1 MDKKKIIKIL
11 EKIVPPSQIRNINM
25 FGTEI
30 IIDLNIDNPSLHAK
44 KKLEKS
50 IISSFGK
57 NYKIIVNFNVVER
70 KTVPND
76 NKKELVGIDN
86 VIAIS
91 SGKGGVGKS
100 TITSNLAISLS
111 KMGFKVGILDSDIYG
126 PSIPTMFD
134 VESFRPTSVKIDNR
148 SMMEPIESYGVKILS
163 IGFFTEPNQAIIWRG
178 PMASK
183 ALNQMIFDTN
193 WGKLDFLLV
202 DLPPGTGDI
211 HLSIVQS
218 IPLNGAIVVSTPQKV
233 ALSDAKRGISM
244 FMQKNIDVPV
254 LGLIENMAY
263 FVPEDMPEKKYFIF
277 GKDGVKNL
285 ADDKNVPFLGF
296 VPLFKSIREASD
308 FGHPASLQNDSLIAK
323 SFEEI
328 AKNVVSSV
336 VERNNH
342 LPPTKIVKITTMAGC
357 SAINKKENGAEK

>member
-1 MDKKKIIKIL
+1 MDKREIISIL
-11 EKIVPPSQIRNINM
+11 EKIIKPSQIRNINI

-30 IIDLNIDNPSLHAK
+30 IIDLNINNPSLHAK

-50 IISSFGK
+50 IVSSFEK
-57 NYKIIVNFNVVER
+57 HHKIIVNFNLEKRKAVV
-70 KTVPND
+70 TDD
-76 NKKELVGIDN
+76 NKNKLAGIDN

-100 TITSNLAISLS
+100 TITSNLATSLS

-134 VESFRPTSVKIDNR
+134 VESSRPSSVKIDNK
-148 SMMEPIESYGVKILS
+148 SMIEPIENYGVKILS
-163 IGFFTEPNQAIIWRG
+163 IGFFTEPNQAVIWRG

-193 WGKLDFLLV
+193 WGELDFLLV

-244 FMQKNIDVPV
+244 FNQKNVGVPV

-263 FVPEDMPEKKYFIF
+263 FVPEDMPEKNTSYL
-277 GKDGVKNL
+277 GKTG
-285 ADDKNVPFLGF
+285 
-296 VPLFKSIREASD
+296 
-308 FGHPASLQNDSLIAK
+308 
-323 SFEEI
+323 
-328 AKNVVSSV
+328 
-336 VERNNH
+336 
-342 LPPTKIVKITTMAGC
+342 
-357 SAINKKENGAEK
+357 

>member
-1 MDKKKIIKIL
+1 MNKTEIISIL
-11 EKIVPPSQIRNINM
+11 EKIVLPTQIRNINI
-25 FGTEI
+25 FGSEV
-30 IIDLNIDNPSLHAK
+30 IIDLNINNPSLHAK

-50 IISSFGK
+50 IINSFDK
-57 NYKIIVNFNVVER
+57 SHKIIVNFNVE
-70 KTVPND
+70 KKEIASN
-76 NKKELVGIDN
+76 NKKNELVGIDN

-100 TITSNLAISLS
+100 TITSNLATSLS

-134 VESFRPTSVKIDNR
+134 VESSRPASVKIDNK
-148 SMMEPIESYGVKILS
+148 SMIEPIENYGVKILS
-163 IGFFTEPNQAIIWRG
+163 IGFFTEPNQAVIWRG

-193 WGKLDFLLV
+193 WGELDFLLV

-233 ALSDAKRGISM
+233 ALADAKRGISM
-244 FMQKNIDVPV
+244 FNQKNIEVPV

-285 ADDKNVPFLGF
+285 ADDSSVPFLGL

-308 FGHPASLQNDSLIAK
+308 FGHPASLQDNSVISK

-357 SAINKKENGAEK
+357 SAIKK

>member
-1 MDKKKIIKIL
+1 MNKTEITSIL
-11 EKIVPPSQIRNINM
+11 EKIITPSQIRNINI
-25 FGTEI
+25 FGNEI
-30 IIDLNIDNPSLHAK
+30 VIDLVIDNPSLHAK
-44 KKLEKS
+44 RKLEKS
-50 IISSFGK
+50 IINSFDK
-57 NYKIIVNFNVVER
+57 NHKIIVNFNVE
-70 KTVPND
+70 KKEIASI
-76 NKKELVGIDN
+76 NKKNKLVGIDN

-100 TITSNLAISLS
+100 TITSNLATSLS

-134 VESFRPTSVKIDNR
+134 LEFSRPASVKIDNR
-148 SMMEPIESYGVKILS
+148 SMIEPIENYGVKILS
-163 IGFFTEPNQAIIWRG
+163 IGFFTEPNQAVIWRG

-193 WGKLDFLLV
+193 WGELDFLLV

-233 ALSDAKRGISM
+233 ALADAKRGISM
-244 FMQKNIDVPV
+244 FNQKNIEVPV

-285 ADDKNVPFLGF
+285 ADDSGVPFLGL

-308 FGHPASLQNDSLIAK
+308 FGHPASLQDNSVISK

-357 SAINKKENGAEK
+357 SAIKK

>member
-1 MDKKKIIKIL
+1 MEKREIIKIL
-11 EKIVPPSQIRNINM
+11 EKIVPPSKIRNINV
-25 FGTEI
+25 FGNEI
-30 IIDLNIDNPSLHAK
+30 VIDLNIENPSLHAK

-50 IISSFGK
+50 IISSFEK
-57 NYKIIVNFNVVER
+57 NCKIIVNFNVEKKKV
-70 KTVPND
+70 VPNQIK
-76 NKKELVGIDN
+76 NKLIGVDN

-134 VESFRPTSVKIDNR
+134 VESSRPASVKIDNK
-148 SMMEPIESYGVKILS
+148 SMIEPIESYGVKILS
-163 IGFFTEPNQAIIWRG
+163 IGFFTEPNQAVIWRG

-193 WGKLDFLLV
+193 WGELDFLLV

-233 ALSDAKRGISM
+233 ALLDAKRGISM
-244 FMQKNIDVPV
+244 FNQKNIDVPV

-263 FVPEDMPEKKYFIF
+263 FVPEDMPKKKYFIF

-285 ADDKNVPFLGF
+285 ADDSKVPFLGL

-308 FGHPASLQNDSLIAK
+308 FGHPASLQVNSLISK

-328 AKNVVSSV
+328 AKNVVSSL

-357 SAINKKENGAEK
+357 SAIKNK

>member
-1 MDKKKIIKIL
+1 MNKTEIISIL
-11 EKIVPPSQIRNINM
+11 EKIVLPTQIRNINI
-25 FGTEI
+25 FGSEV

-50 IISSFGK
+50 IINSFDK
-57 NYKIIVNFNVVER
+57 NHKIIINFNVEKKGVAS
-70 KTVPND
+70 N
-76 NKKELVGIDN
+76 NKKNKLVGIDN

-100 TITSNLAISLS
+100 TITSNLATSLS

-134 VESFRPTSVKIDNR
+134 VESSRPASVKIDNK
-148 SMMEPIESYGVKILS
+148 SMIEPIENYGVKILS
-163 IGFFTEPNQAIIWRG
+163 IGFFTEPNQAVIWRG

-193 WGKLDFLLV
+193 WGELDFLLV

-233 ALSDAKRGISM
+233 ALADAKRGISM
-244 FMQKNIDVPV
+244 FNQKNIEVPV

-277 GKDGVKNL
+277 GKDGVRNL
-285 ADDKNVPFLGF
+285 ADDSSVPFLGL

-308 FGHPASLQNDSLIAK
+308 FGHPASLQDNSVISK

-357 SAINKKENGAEK
+357 SAIKK

>member
-1 MDKKKIIKIL
+1 MNKTEIISVL
-11 EKIVPPSQIRNINM
+11 EKIVTPSQIRNINI
-25 FGTEI
+25 FGSEVV
-30 IIDLNIDNPSLHAK
+30 IDLNIDNPSLHAK

-50 IISSFGK
+50 IINSFDK
-57 NYKIIVNFNVVER
+57 SHKIIVNFNVE
-70 KTVPND
+70 KKEIASD
-76 NKKELVGIDN
+76 NKKNKLVGIDN

-100 TITSNLAISLS
+100 TITSNLATSLS

-134 VESFRPTSVKIDNR
+134 VESSRPASVKIDNR
-148 SMMEPIESYGVKILS
+148 SMIEPIENYGVKILS
-163 IGFFTEPNQAIIWRG
+163 IGFFTEPNQAVIWRG

-193 WGKLDFLLV
+193 WGELDFLLV

-233 ALSDAKRGISM
+233 ALADAKRGISM
-244 FMQKNIDVPV
+244 FNQKNIEVPV

-285 ADDKNVPFLGF
+285 ADDSSVPFLGL

-308 FGHPASLQNDSLIAK
+308 FGHPASLQDNSVISK

-336 VERNNH
+336 VERNDH

-357 SAINKKENGAEK
+357 SAIKK

>member
-1 MDKKKIIKIL
+1 MNKTEITSIL
-11 EKIVPPSQIRNINM
+11 EKIINPSQIRNINI
-25 FGTEI
+25 FGSEV

-50 IISSFGK
+50 IINSFDK
-57 NYKIIVNFNVVER
+57 NHKIIVNFNVE
-70 KTVPND
+70 KKEIASN
-76 NKKELVGIDN
+76 NKKNKLVGIDN

-100 TITSNLAISLS
+100 TITSNLATSLS
-111 KMGFKVGILDSDIYG
+111 KMVFKVGVLDSDIYG

-134 VESFRPTSVKIDNR
+134 VESSRPASVKIDNR
-148 SMMEPIESYGVKILS
+148 SMIEPIENYGVKILS
-163 IGFFTEPNQAIIWRG
+163 IGFFTEPNQAVIWRG

-193 WGKLDFLLV
+193 WGELDFLLV

-233 ALSDAKRGISM
+233 ALADAKRGISM
-244 FMQKNIDVPV
+244 FNQKNIEVPV

-285 ADDKNVPFLGF
+285 ADDSSVPFLGL

-308 FGHPASLQNDSLIAK
+308 FGHPASLQDNSVISK

-357 SAINKKENGAEK
+357 SAIKK

>member
-1 MDKKKIIKIL
+1 MNKIEITSIL
-11 EKIVPPSQIRNINM
+11 EKIITPSQIRNINI
-25 FGTEI
+25 FGNEVV
-30 IIDLNIDNPSLHAK
+30 IDLNIDNPSLHAK

-50 IISSFGK
+50 IINSFDK
-57 NYKIIVNFNVVER
+57 NHKIIVNFNVE
-70 KTVPND
+70 KKEIASN
-76 NKKELVGIDN
+76 NKKNELVGIDN

-100 TITSNLAISLS
+100 TITSNLATSLS

-134 VESFRPTSVKIDNR
+134 VESSRPASVKIDNR
-148 SMMEPIESYGVKILS
+148 SMIEPIENYGVKILS
-163 IGFFTEPNQAIIWRG
+163 IGFFTEPNQAVIWRG

-193 WGKLDFLLV
+193 WGELDFLLV

-233 ALSDAKRGISM
+233 ALADAKRGISM
-244 FMQKNIDVPV
+244 FNQKNIEVPV

-285 ADDKNVPFLGF
+285 ADHSNVPFLGL

-308 FGHPASLQNDSLIAK
+308 FGHPASLQDNSVISK

-357 SAINKKENGAEK
+357 SAIKKK

>member
-1 MDKKKIIKIL
+1 MNKTEIISVL
-11 EKIVPPSQIRNINM
+11 EKIVTPSQISNINI
-25 FGTEI
+25 FGSEVV
-30 IIDLNIDNPSLHAK
+30 IDLNTDNPSLHAK

-50 IISSFGK
+50 IINSFDK
-57 NYKIIVNFNVVER
+57 NHKIIVNFNVE
-70 KTVPND
+70 KKEIASN
-76 NKKELVGIDN
+76 NKKNKLVGIDN

-100 TITSNLAISLS
+100 TITSNLATSLS

-134 VESFRPTSVKIDNR
+134 VESSRPTSVKIDNR
-148 SMMEPIESYGVKILS
+148 SMIEPIENYGVKILS
-163 IGFFTEPNQAIIWRG
+163 IGFFTEPNQAVIWRG

-193 WGKLDFLLV
+193 WGELDFLLV

-233 ALSDAKRGISM
+233 ALADAKRGISM
-244 FMQKNIDVPV
+244 FNQKNIEVPV

-263 FVPEDMPEKKYFIF
+263 FVPEDMLEKKYFIF

-285 ADDKNVPFLGF
+285 ADDSGVPFLGL

-308 FGHPASLQNDSLIAK
+308 FGHPASLQDNSVISK

-357 SAINKKENGAEK
+357 SAIKK

>member
-70 KTVPND
+70 KIVPND

-163 IGFFTEPNQAIIWRG
+163 IGFFTEVNQAIIWRG

-193 WGKLDFLLV
+193 WGELDFLLV

-244 FMQKNIDVPV
+244 FNQKNIDVPV

-285 ADDKNVPFLGF
+285 ADDKSVPFLGL

>member
-1 MDKKKIIKIL
+1 MDKREIINIL
-11 EKIVPPSQIRNINM
+11 EKIIPPSQIRNINV

-30 IIDLNIDNPSLHAK
+30 IIDLNIENPSLHAK

-50 IISSFGK
+50 IISSFEK
-57 NYKIIVNFNVVER
+57 RHKIIVNFNVEKR
-70 KTVPND
+70 KVVPND
-76 NKKELVGIDN
+76 NKNELIGVDN

-100 TITSNLAISLS
+100 TITSNLATSLS

-134 VESFRPTSVKIDNR
+134 VESSRPASVKIDNK
-148 SMMEPIESYGVKILS
+148 SMIEPIENYGVKILS
-163 IGFFTEPNQAIIWRG
+163 IGFFTEPNQAVIWRG

-193 WGKLDFLLV
+193 WGELDFLLV

-244 FMQKNIDVPV
+244 FNQKNIDVPV

-285 ADDKNVPFLGF
+285 ADDSNVPFLGL

-308 FGHPASLQNDSLIAK
+308 FGHPASLQDNSVISK

-328 AKNVVSSV
+328 AKNVVSSLL
-336 VERNNH
+336 ERNNH

-357 SAINKKENGAEK
+357 SAINKK

>member
-1 MDKKKIIKIL
+1 MNKTEIISIL
-11 EKIVPPSQIRNINM
+11 EKIVLPTQIRNINI
-25 FGTEI
+25 FGSEV

-50 IISSFGK
+50 IINSFDK
-57 NYKIIVNFNVVER
+57 NHKIIINFNVE
-70 KTVPND
+70 KKGVPSN
-76 NKKELVGIDN
+76 NKKNKLVGIDN

-100 TITSNLAISLS
+100 TITSNLATSLS

-134 VESFRPTSVKIDNR
+134 VESSRPASVKIDNK
-148 SMMEPIESYGVKILS
+148 SMIEPIENYGVKILS
-163 IGFFTEPNQAIIWRG
+163 IGFFTEPNQAVIWRG

-193 WGKLDFLLV
+193 WGELDFLLV

-233 ALSDAKRGISM
+233 ALADAKRGISM
-244 FMQKNIDVPV
+244 FNQKNIEVPV

-285 ADDKNVPFLGF
+285 ADDSSVPFLGL

-308 FGHPASLQNDSLIAK
+308 FGHPASLQDNSVISK

-357 SAINKKENGAEK
+357 SAIKK

>member
-1 MDKKKIIKIL
+1 MNKTEITSIL
-11 EKIVPPSQIRNINM
+11 EKIVTPSQIRNINI
-25 FGTEI
+25 FGNEVV
-30 IIDLNIDNPSLHAK
+30 IDLGIDNPSLHAK
-44 KKLEKS
+44 RKLEKS
-50 IISSFGK
+50 IINSFDK
-57 NYKIIVNFNVVER
+57 NHKIIVNFNVE
-70 KTVPND
+70 KKEIASI
-76 NKKELVGIDN
+76 NKKNKLVGIDN

-100 TITSNLAISLS
+100 TITSNLATSLS

-134 VESFRPTSVKIDNR
+134 LEFSRPASVKIDNR
-148 SMMEPIESYGVKILS
+148 SMIEPIENYGVKILS
-163 IGFFTEPNQAIIWRG
+163 IGFFTEPNQAVIWRG

-193 WGKLDFLLV
+193 WGELDFLLV

-233 ALSDAKRGISM
+233 ALADAKRGISM
-244 FMQKNIDVPV
+244 FNQKNIEVPV

-263 FVPEDMPEKKYFIF
+263 FVPEDMPGKKYFIF

-285 ADDKNVPFLGF
+285 ADDSGVPFLGL

-308 FGHPASLQNDSLIAK
+308 FGHPASLQDNSVISK

-357 SAINKKENGAEK
+357 SAIKK

>member
-1 MDKKKIIKIL
+1 MNKKEIIKVL
-11 EKIVPPSQIRNINM
+11 EKIIPPSQIKNINI
-25 FGTEI
+25 FGSELV
-30 IIDLNIDNPSLHAK
+30 IDLNIDNPSLHAK

-50 IISSFGK
+50 IISSFDE
-57 NYKIIVNFNVVER
+57 NLKIIVNFNIEKKR
-70 KTVPND
+70 TASN
-76 NKKELVGIDN
+76 NKNKLVGIDN
-86 VIAIS
+86 IIAIS

-100 TITSNLAISLS
+100 TITSNLATSLS

-134 VESFRPTSVKIDNR
+134 VESSRPASVKIDNK
-148 SMMEPIESYGVKILS
+148 SMIEPIESYGVKILS
-163 IGFFTEPNQAIIWRG
+163 IGFFTEPNQAVIWRG

-193 WGKLDFLLV
+193 WGELDFLLV

-233 ALSDAKRGISM
+233 ALSDARRGISM
-244 FMQKNIDVPV
+244 FNQKNVGVPV

-263 FVPEDMPEKKYFIF
+263 FVPEDMPKKKYFIF

-285 ADDKNVPFLGF
+285 ADDSNVPFLGL

-308 FGHPASLQNDSLIAK
+308 FGHPASLQVNSLISK

-328 AKNVVSSV
+328 AKNVVSSII
-336 VERNNH
+336 ERNNH

-357 SAINKKENGAEK
+357 SAIKNK

>member
-1 MDKKKIIKIL
+1 MNKTEIISIL
-11 EKIVPPSQIRNINM
+11 EKIVLPTQIKNINI
-25 FGTEI
+25 FGSEV

-50 IISSFGK
+50 IINSLDK
-57 NYKIIVNFNVVER
+57 NHKIIINFNVEKKGVAS
-70 KTVPND
+70 N
-76 NKKELVGIDN
+76 NKKNKLVGIDN

-100 TITSNLAISLS
+100 TITSNLATSLS

-134 VESFRPTSVKIDNR
+134 VESSRPASVKIDNK
-148 SMMEPIESYGVKILS
+148 SMIEPIENYGVKILS
-163 IGFFTEPNQAIIWRG
+163 IGFFTEPNQAVIWRG

-193 WGKLDFLLV
+193 WGELDFLLV

-233 ALSDAKRGISM
+233 ALADAKRGISM
-244 FMQKNIDVPV
+244 FNQKNIEVPV

-285 ADDKNVPFLGF
+285 ADDSSVPFLGL

-308 FGHPASLQNDSLIAK
+308 FGHPASLQDNSVISK

-357 SAINKKENGAEK
+357 SAIKK

>member
-1 MDKKKIIKIL
+1 MDKREIISIL
-11 EKIVPPSQIRNINM
+11 EKIIKPSQIRNVNI

-50 IISSFGK
+50 IVSSFEK
-57 NYKIIVNFNVVER
+57 HHKIIVNFNLEKRKAVV
-70 KTVPND
+70 TDD
-76 NKKELVGIDN
+76 NKNKLVGIDN

-100 TITSNLAISLS
+100 TITSNLATSLS

-134 VESFRPTSVKIDNR
+134 VESSRPSSVKIDNK
-148 SMMEPIESYGVKILS
+148 SMIEPIENYGVKILS
-163 IGFFTEPNQAIIWRG
+163 IGFFTEPNQAVIWRG

-193 WGKLDFLLV
+193 WGELDFLLV

-233 ALSDAKRGISM
+233 ALSDARRGISM
-244 FMQKNIDVPV
+244 FNQKNVGVPV

-285 ADDKNVPFLGF
+285 ANDSNVPFLGL

-308 FGHPASLQNDSLIAK
+308 FGHPASLQDNSVISK

-328 AKNVVSSV
+328 ARNVVSSV
-336 VERNNH
+336 VERNDH
-342 LPPTKIVKITTMAGC
+342 LPPTKLVKITTMAGC
-357 SAINKKENGAEK
+357 SAIKKQ